1 MSPIREDLCVR
12 VCVCVLCVLCVLCV
26 CVCVCVYHRDP
37 ALLLLYL
44 LSYCDYNMDV
54 RRLVTVGGGG
64 GEHALTD
71 RAGRIH
77 WHSLT
82 VLAEYIGTPNLR

>member
-1 MSPIREDLCVR
+1 VCSC
-12 VCVCVLCVLCVLCV
+12 VCVCVCALCALCFV

-54 RRLVTVGGGG
+54 RRFVTVGGS
-64 GEHALTD
+64 T
-71 RAGRIH
+71 
-77 WHSLT
+77 HSLT
-82 VLAEYIGTPNLR
+82 VLAEYIGTH